1 MKKKKFEIETEVS
14 KLIYSDDKIK
24 ISKSDTNYFFEL
36 SNGITG
42 DIAEA
47 VAMLM
52 KTTPDISKV
61 WNIEIYGDIEIDPE
75 KALYW
80 LTGGSKEWDG
90 LEHYKKPWCDCYI
103 DFQMEFGTT
112 VVSIVEKSRNLGD
125 IKKMFIKYL
134 NLPTLYEFALS
145 KSYI

>member
-1 MKKKKFEIETEVS
+1 MKRKRFEIETEIS
-14 KLIYSDDKIK
+14 KLIFSDEKIK
-24 ISKSDTNYFFEL
+24 ISKIDDSYFFEL
-36 SNGITG
+36 PNGITG

-47 VAMLM
+47 VSMM
-52 KTTPDISKV
+52 MTIPDENKI
-61 WNIEIYGDIEIDPE
+61 WNININGDIEIDPE
-75 KALYW
+75 KSLYW

-103 DFQMEFGTT
+103 EFQKEFGTT
-112 VVSIVEKSRNLGD
+112 IVSIVQKANNLGD

-134 NLPTLYEFALS
+134 DLPTLYEFALS

>member
-1 MKKKKFEIETEVS
+1 MKRKRFEIETEIS
-14 KLIYSDDKIK
+14 KLIFSDEKIK
-24 ISKSDTNYFFEL
+24 VSKNNDSYFFEL
-36 SNGITG
+36 PNGITG

-47 VAMLM
+47 VSMM
-52 KTTPDISKV
+52 MTIPDENKI
-61 WNIEIYGDIEIDPE
+61 WNININGDIEIDPE
-75 KALYW
+75 KSLYW

-103 DFQMEFGTT
+103 EFQKEFGTT
-112 VVSIVEKSRNLGD
+112 IVSIVKKANNLGD

-134 NLPTLYEFALS
+134 DLSTLYEFALS